1 MGGLTQ
7 RRPGSASRIQ
17 SFKTVVF
24 TVEPTADCALTRQT
38 SHDVLVSRQ
47 EGIAEVSLVEPTA
60 DCLLTRQNSHVC
72 VSRQEATAEVS
83 LMLNLPPTACSRD
96 KILVMGEINCPQIG

>member
-17 SFKTVVF
+17 SFKAVVF
-24 TVEPTADCALTRQT
+24 TVEPTADCALTRQN
-38 SHDVLVSRQ
+38 SH
-47 EGIAEVSLVEPTA
+47 VEPTA
-60 DCLLTRQNSHVC
+60 DCLLTRQTSHDVL

-96 KILVMGEINCPQIG
+96 KILMLS